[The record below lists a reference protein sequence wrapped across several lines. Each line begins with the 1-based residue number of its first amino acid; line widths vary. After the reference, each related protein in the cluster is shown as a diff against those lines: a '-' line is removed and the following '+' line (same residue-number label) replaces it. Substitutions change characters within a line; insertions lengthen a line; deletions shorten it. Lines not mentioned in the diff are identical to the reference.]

1 MVSRLSAEWSSH
13 GQQFA
18 QHIIRMVSIW
28 SAHDHQNDQLKSRML
43 TCHNLSRSAIWSEWS
58 AYNQHM
64 IRMISIWSEWS
75 AYDQHIIIR
84 MVSLRTECSAVTTR
98 RGLPK
103 ASIWSEWSAY
113 DHYIIR
119 AYDRHI
125 DQHMISILI
134 SIWSEWWGMWRRR
147 GNEPLVTSQR
157 WVVFMG
163 KYV

>member
-1 MVSRLSAEWSSH
+1 MGKSCEKFCVQIFQEGGAQRRLGWGIIGLAGWLMLTCHNPSRSKPYDQN
-13 GQQFA
+13 GQQIISRMVKSWSACA
-18 QHIIRMVSIW
+18 QHILRMVSIW
-28 SAHDHQNDQLKSRML
+28 TAHDHQNDQLKSRML

-58 AYNQHM
+58 AY
-64 IRMISIWSEWS
+64 
-75 AYDQHIIIR
+75 DQ
-84 MVSLRTECSAVTTR
+84 
-98 RGLPK
+98 
-103 ASIWSEWSAY
+103 
-113 DHYIIR
+113 YIIR